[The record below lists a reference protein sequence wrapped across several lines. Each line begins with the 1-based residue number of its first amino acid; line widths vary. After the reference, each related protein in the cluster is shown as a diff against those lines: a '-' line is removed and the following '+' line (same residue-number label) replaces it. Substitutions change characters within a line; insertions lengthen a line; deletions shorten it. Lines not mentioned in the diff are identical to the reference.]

1 MNSTT
6 NITQK
11 QIANLTI
18 ACRYWELA
26 RKYKNSYLANE
37 YYAKAYTIISKEM
50 GPSHSITIELYN
62 ELNNIVLCNRR
73 RRN

>member
-1 MNSTT
+1 MNRTT

-26 RKYKNSYLANE
+26 RKYNNNSLSKD
-37 YYAKAYTIISKEM
+37 YYAKAYAIISKEM
-50 GPSHSITIELYN
+50 GASHSIALELYN
-62 ELNNIVLCNRR
+62 ELNNIAICKQR